1 MKTINLLLLFLFSTV
16 LFGQSAK
23 YHLKTDTKT
32 YAPAAS
38 LVKVSPNNFANGLP
52 SFSIQLPFAF
62 KIDGSF
68 YNEATV
74 LREGGLLF
82 LTPSFK
88 ATHVI
93 FGLGAILTAKD
104 STTGVYTETTGT
116 IGNRSFII
124 EYRWFGIEGGAPGDF
139 TNFSI
144 TLFEGS
150 NEFEINYG
158 LHSNFDT
165 SLYSLNK
172 GPVVGLFNQDTVN
185 TQETLAS
192 YYLTD
197 KPENPTFNF
206 NSPPDSLQFSLC
218 GHVPHNTSYRF
229 AANNTTTV
237 KEISGSE
244 SFTVYPNP
252 INTGSIFVELNT
264 FNNYTLQLKDL
275 QGKTVAQKSFFYT
288 NKLNLPVDGFE
299 SGVYLLSI
307 SSKNNLITTK
317 KIVIN

>member
-23 YHLKTDTKT
+23 YHLKTDTKA

-38 LVKVSPNNFANGLP
+38 LVKVSPKNFADGLP
-52 SFSIQLPFAF
+52 SFDIQLPFAF
-62 KIDGSF
+62 KIDSAF

-93 FGLGAILTAKD
+93 FGLGAKLTTKD

-116 IGNRSFII
+116 VGNRSFII
-124 EYRWFGIEGGAPGDF
+124 EYRWFGIEGSAPGDF

-165 SLYSLNK
+165 SLYSLKK

-197 KPENPTFNF
+197 KPEDPTFNF

-229 AANNTTTV
+229 AVNNTTTV
-237 KEISGSE
+237 KEVSGSKN
-244 SFTVYPNP
+244 FTVYPNP
-252 INTGSIFVELNT
+252 ISGAIMTVEFT
-264 FNNYTLQLKDL
+264 ETDNYTIGLSDL
-275 QGKTVAQKSFFYT
+275 NG
-288 NKLNLPVDGFE
+288 
-299 SGVYLLSI
+299 
-307 SSKNNLITTK
+307 
-317 KIVIN
+317 KIVRQFYSEGTDNVKLDIEGIKSGMYFLNIATNTKLLPQRKIMIN